1 MILEAALG
9 VFSERGYAGTTMQSV
24 ADAAGVTKPVVYASF
39 ANRDELLLALLAREE
54 QHLVL
59 SIMAALP
66 ADPSVGTPQEHVLEG
81 LTAFLET
88 AAKNPQSWRIVFGA
102 QYGAA
107 PAVAD
112 RVRAA
117 RAFLVEGLRLT
128 LVQSLPGVTAAGRE
142 PAGPG
147 RDARLD
153 DRVLRPDARR
163 RRHRPHPGRAGP
175 GGLPGRRR
183 RLRLGLTAALSVPS
197 PPSRSVTICV
207 HWPDH
212 AARERG
218 HRYRGRT

>member
-1 MILEAALG
+1 MILEAALQ

-88 AAKNPQSWRIVFGA
+88 AAKNPHSWRIVCGA

-128 LVQSLPGVTAAGRE
+128 LVQSLPGVTA
-142 PAGPG
+142 
-147 RDARLD
+147 
-153 DRVLRPDARR
+153 PDANLPVLAEMLASMTEACARMLVVDGTDR
-163 RRHRPHPGRAGP
+163 TPQELAKVVSQVV
-175 GGLPGRRR
+175 GGGF
-183 RLRLGLTAALSVPS
+183 GAV
-197 PPSRSVTICV
+197 
-207 HWPDH
+207 
-212 AARERG
+212 
-218 HRYRGRT
+218 

>member
-1 MILEAALG
+1 MVSPDEPVPEPRRRAAHLGPERRRPMILEAALQ

-66 ADPSVGTPQEHVLEG
+66 ADPTVGTPQEHVLEG
-81 LTAFLET
+81 LSAFLET

-107 PAVAD
+107 PVVAD

-128 LVQSLPGVTAAGRE
+128 LVQSLPGVTA
-142 PAGPG
+142 
-147 RDARLD
+147 
-153 DRVLRPDARR
+153 PDANLPVLAEMLASMTEACARMLVVDGTDR
-163 RRHRPHPGRAGP
+163 TPAELAQVVSQVV
-175 GGLPGRRR
+175 GGGF
-183 RLRLGLTAALSVPS
+183 GSV
-197 PPSRSVTICV
+197 
-207 HWPDH
+207 
-212 AARERG
+212 
-218 HRYRGRT
+218 

>member
-1 MILEAALG
+1 MVSPEDPVPEPRRRAAHLGPERRRPLILDAALE

-24 ADAAGVTKPVVYASF
+24 ADAAGVTKPVVYDSF

-66 ADPSVGTPQEHVLEG
+66 ADPTVGTPEEHVLDG

-88 AAKNPQSWRIVFGA
+88 AAKSPHSWRIVFGA

-107 PAVAD
+107 PVVAN

-128 LVQSLPGVTAAGRE
+128 LLQSLPAVTE
-142 PAGPG
+142 PEANLPVLAEMLASMTESC
-147 RDARLD
+147 ARMLVVD
-153 DRVLRPDARR
+153 GTETTPTQLAKVVSQVV
-163 RRHRPHPGRAGP
+163 GGGFRA
-175 GGLPGRRR
+175 
-183 RLRLGLTAALSVPS
+183 V
-197 PPSRSVTICV
+197 
-207 HWPDH
+207 
-212 AARERG
+212 
-218 HRYRGRT
+218 

>member
-1 MILEAALG
+1 MAEPRRRAAHLGPERRRPLILDAALE

-24 ADAAGVTKPVVYASF
+24 ADAAGVTKPVVYDSF

-66 ADPSVGTPQEHVLEG
+66 ADPTVGTPEEHVLEG

-88 AAKNPQSWRIVFGA
+88 AAKSPHSWRIVFGA

-107 PAVAD
+107 PVVAN

-128 LVQSLPGVTAAGRE
+128 LVQSLPGVTE
-142 PAGPG
+142 
-147 RDARLD
+147 
-153 DRVLRPDARR
+153 PDANLPVLAELLASMTESCARMLVVDGTDR
-163 RRHRPHPGRAGP
+163 TPAQLAKTVSQVV
-175 GGLPGRRR
+175 GGGFQ
-183 RLRLGLTAALSVPS
+183 AV
-197 PPSRSVTICV
+197 
-207 HWPDH
+207 
-212 AARERG
+212 
-218 HRYRGRT
+218 